1 MVVSQTL
8 VPVLCLVTWNANM
21 LVLGTVVTLNV
32 RLSGEV
38 EGFIGSPTG
47 GTYLKMSLILDT
59 MYMNG
64 QFYIYFKSVHNR
76 SNKISNRANS

>member
-38 EGFIGSPTG
+38 EGFIGRPTG
-47 GTYLKMSLILDT
+47 GTYLKMSFILDMT
-59 MYMNG
+59 HMNS
-64 QFYIYFKSVHNR
+64 QFLLFFTNVHNR
-76 SNKISNRANS
+76 SNKISNCANS

>member
-1 MVVSQTL
+1 
-8 VPVLCLVTWNANM
+8 M

-47 GTYLKMSLILDT
+47 GTYLRMSLILDT

-64 QFYIYFKSVHNR
+64 QFYICFKSVHNR